1 MRPLWNPHF
10 RNASIL
16 AMPSASA
23 AVPDV
28 PLARVGAPCALSDA
42 RSEAKKKHHKIKA
55 TQKAPNT
62 ETQSTRLPSSAL
74 KKEIQAFDPSHPQ
87 HTGNH
92 PNITENHPH

>member
-16 AMPSASA
+16 AMPSVSA

-42 RSEAKKKHHKIKA
+42 RSEAKKKNTTKSRQPKKHPTPKRRVPDYHH
-55 TQKAPNT
+55 
-62 ETQSTRLPSSAL
+62 LP
-74 KKEIQAFDPSHPQ
+74 
-87 HTGNH
+87 
-92 PNITENHPH
+92 